1 MGNTGGVSEGHGET
15 NPANDFGLQDV
26 TSDGKRDFSN
36 PMYDAYGQLE
46 SQAAADAVNYSIPS
60 GEGSS
65 SAGSSTGSRGSPAST
80 LAAGVSGFMEAPS
93 AVIQPTSVIH

>member
-1 MGNTGGVSEGHGET
+1 MFPFFQET

-46 SQAAADAVNYSIPS
+46 SQATADAVNYSIPS
-60 GEGSS
+60 GEGS
-65 SAGSSTGSRGSPAST
+65 GSWPPQQSILGKT
-80 LAAGVSGFMEAPS
+80 LSVWSQKK
-93 AVIQPTSVIH
+93 IQSVEKKK